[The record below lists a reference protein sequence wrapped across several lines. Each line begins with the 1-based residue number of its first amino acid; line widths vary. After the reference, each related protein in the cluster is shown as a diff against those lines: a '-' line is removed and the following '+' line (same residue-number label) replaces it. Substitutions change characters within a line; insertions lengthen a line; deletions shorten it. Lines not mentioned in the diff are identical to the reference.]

1 MALVLNDRVKETST
15 TTGQGTLSLAG
26 AATGFET
33 FVAGVGDG
41 NTTYYLAAHESDGTW
56 ELGIG
61 TITDASPDTLARTTV
76 IDTSAG
82 NTTKIDFASGS
93 KTIFCTLPASKAV
106 FLDADGDVT
115 LGANLDVGGN
125 LTVTGTT
132 TFNGGTLTLGD
143 ANTDNIVFGGE
154 VDSNIIP
161 DDDNT
166 HDLGSSSK
174 EWKDIYIDGV
184 AYLDAINFD
193 GTAISATAAELNI
206 MDGVTSTTAELNIL
220 DGVTSTTAELNI
232 LDGVTATTAELN
244 YSDTGASV
252 GTVVAS
258 KVVTADANKDVAS
271 FRNVT
276 LTGELDAATLDI
288 SGNADIDGTT
298 NLDAVDIDGAVQI
311 DAAVTVGVDDTGYD
325 FKLFGATSGS
335 FLLWDE
341 SDDALELTDSSPIK
355 IGDGGDMTIYHDGSH
370 SYVTNATGTLK
381 LATETSGIAVTIGH
395 TTSEVTVGDNLTVT
409 GDLTVSGT
417 TTTVNSTTVNL
428 NDHNIVLDTGNSTSA
443 VVNGAGITIEGGSG
457 DDATFTY
464 STTGPKFELKL
475 GSSYEDL
482 QVDQLIAASLDIS
495 GDVDVDGTLEADAIT
510 VNGTTLAEFISDT
523 AGAMVSSNTE
533 TGITVTYQDADNT
546 IDFELAAAQ
555 TTISSL
561 TNTSL
566 VIGRDA
572 DNDIDFATDNNI
584 IFRAAGADQIVLK
597 DGVLEPVTDG
607 DISLGSTGSKRFHN
621 LFLTGVVTT
630 SSNINAGGNLNLNG
644 IFEID
649 VASGDPTIIFDT
661 QGADKFHIAVDDSDS
676 DNLVIKSGGTVGSG
690 NGLKLD
696 SSGNLTVT
704 AELDAATL
712 DISGDADIDGTLE
725 TDALSINGTSV
736 TSTAAELNILD
747 GVTATATEL
756 NLLDGGTSVGS
767 SITLANG
774 DGIVTND
781 GGTMKTIPAS
791 DIKTYVGAAAGAFS
805 IANLDIDGGTDI
817 GADLVGDDLIIV
829 DDGAGGT
836 NRKATLTRLMTFVNA
851 NVSGGGGSSA
861 ADDLT
866 AGDAAVNLTT
876 TSGNITIDAQANDSD
891 IIFKGTD
898 GGADTTFLTI
908 DGSDA
913 GKALFNAGATFSSN
927 VSISTADNTDTLTLI
942 STDADAS
949 GGPVLDFY
957 RNSSSPADNDTI
969 GKISFRGRNDN
980 SEDVDYGIID
990 LNIVDASDGTE
1001 DGSIFVRAMRAGTLT
1016 EFMRFDPG
1024 SDGIVVNDSGAD
1036 IDFRV
1041 ESSGDANCFV
1051 VNAGDD
1057 KVGIGTNAPDQLLH
1071 VNKDQ
1076 NTDTA
1081 IRVKNNTAGTAAR
1094 ASIFLDANAGGGQI
1108 LALSGSFTTSGNYVQ
1123 DSLAVFAD
1131 TSMSNGMYIGA
1142 RASSSSLK
1150 LIAADAIQA
1159 SVTGDGIK
1167 FADNKKTLFGDG
1179 NDLQIYHSG
1188 SSSYITNA
1196 TGDLTLD
1203 LAADLV
1209 IDADGGDVI
1218 FQDGGTLIG
1227 TIDMANSD
1235 FKIQSNVS
1243 DKDILISGNDGGTTQ
1258 TVAQFD
1264 MSDNGAL
1271 ICKNNVTAFGSPSD
1285 IRLKENIEVIPNAL
1299 DKVSQLQGIT
1309 FNYKKDGRRST
1320 GLIAQELEKV
1330 LPEVVYDTH
1339 EVGNDDEEFKA
1350 VRYGNTVGLL
1360 VEAIKELK
1368 TEVEELKNKIC

>member
-33 FVAGVGDG
+33 FVTGIGDG

-61 TITDASPDTLARTTV
+61 TVTDASPDTLARTTV

-125 LTVTGTT
+125 LVVTGTT

-161 DDDNT
+161 DDDDT
-166 HDLGSSSK
+166 HDLGSASK

-184 AYLDAINFD
+184 AYLDSINFN
-193 GTAISATAAELNI
+193 GTAISSTAAELNI
-206 MDGVTSTTAELNIL
+206 LDGVTSTTAELNIL

-232 LDGVTATTAELN
+232 MDGNTSATSTTLADEDRVVVNDANTMKQVALTDFETYFESALDTLSNVTT
-244 YSDTGASV
+244 V
-252 GTVVAS
+252 GTLNSGAIS
-258 KVVTADANKDVAS
+258 SGFGAIDIGSSN
-271 FRNVT
+271 
-276 LTGELDAATLDI
+276 LTST
-288 SGNADIDGTT
+288 GTVS
-298 NLDAVDIDGAVQI
+298 L
-311 DAAVTVGVDDTGYD
+311 
-325 FKLFGATSGS
+325 GATS
-335 FLLWDE
+335 FNDNNI
-341 SDDALELTDSSPIK
+341 TNV
-355 IGDGGDMTIYHDGSH
+355 GD
-370 SYVTNATGTLK
+370 
-381 LATETSGIAVTIGH
+381 IAVDSISADATDINLAVTDNSATAFTIKQGSDAYFVVDTANSSESVSIGTGISGTAITLGH
-395 TTSEVTVGDNLTVT
+395 STSEVTVADNLTVT

-428 NDHNIVLDTGNSTSA
+428 NDHNIVLDSGNSTSA
-443 VVNGAGITIEGGSG
+443 VINGSGITIEGGSG

-464 STTGPKFELKL
+464 NTTGPKFELKL
-475 GSSYEDL
+475 GSSHEDL

-495 GDVDVDGTLEADAIT
+495 GNVDV
-510 VNGTTLAEFISDT
+510 
-523 AGAMVSSNTE
+523 
-533 TGITVTYQDADNT
+533 
-546 IDFELAAAQ
+546 
-555 TTISSL
+555 
-561 TNTSL
+561 
-566 VIGRDA
+566 
-572 DNDIDFATDNNI
+572 
-584 IFRAAGADQIVLK
+584 
-597 DGVLEPVTDG
+597 
-607 DISLGSTGSKRFHN
+607 
-621 LFLTGVVTT
+621 
-630 SSNINAGGNLNLNG
+630 
-644 IFEID
+644 
-649 VASGDPTIIFDT
+649 
-661 QGADKFHIAVDDSDS
+661 
-676 DNLVIKSGGTVGSG
+676 
-690 NGLKLD
+690 
-696 SSGNLTVT
+696 
-704 AELDAATL
+704 
-712 DISGDADIDGTLE
+712 DGTLE

-756 NLLDGGTSVGS
+756 NLLDGGTSVGG
-767 SITLANG
+767 SITLADG

-829 DDGAGGT
+829 DDNAGGT

-851 NVSGGGGSSA
+851 NSSSA
-861 ADDLT
+861 APKADDIQ
-866 AGDAAVNLTT
+866 AGDGAVNLTT

-898 GGADTTFLTI
+898 GSSDTTFLTI

-927 VSISTADNTDTLTLI
+927 VSISTADNTDTLKLI

-949 GGPVLDFY
+949 AGPLLVLD
-957 RNSSSPADNDTI
+957 RASGSPADDDLI
-969 GKISFRGRNDN
+969 GRIVYRSRNDAG
-980 SEDVDYGIID
+980 EELD
-990 LNIVDASDGTE
+990 LVKTSCFIADASDGTE
-1001 DGSIFVRAMRAGTLT
+1001 DAQFEIDQRIAGTYRNMLT
-1016 EFMRFDPG
+1016 MASSAIIFNED
-1024 SDGIVVNDSGAD
+1024 AQD

-1041 ESSGDANCFV
+1041 ESSGN
-1051 VNAGDD
+1051 
-1057 KVGIGTNAPDQLLH
+1057 
-1071 VNKDQ
+1071 
-1076 NTDTA
+1076 
-1081 IRVKNNTAGTAAR
+1081 
-1094 ASIFLDANAGGGQI
+1094 ANAFKVDAGNDKI
-1108 LALSGSFTTSGNYVQ
+1108 VVDVSFDLN
-1123 DSLAVFAD
+1123 
-1131 TSMSNGMYIGA
+1131 
-1142 RASSSSLK
+1142 
-1150 LIAADAIQA
+1150 
-1159 SVTGDGIK
+1159 
-1167 FADNKKTLFGDG
+1167 DNKRIRLGDG

-1218 FQDGGTLIG
+1218 FQDGGTTIG

-1309 FNYKKDGRRST
+1309 FNYKKDGKKST

-1339 EVGNDDEEFKA
+1339 EIGNDDEEFKA

-1368 TEVEELKNKIC
+1368 TKVEELKNKIC